1 MIFCLMPNEVNKMKS
16 AIRSGKLSPDKLN
29 VMTSQQRRDFLATI
43 IGTENAR
50 QVNLLFEK
58 KLLLKNQEKAMYDWA
73 RGITGL
79 STEQKAETLRKIR
92 QTYAEKKRRL
102 EDPKVNEVFLNEIV
116 SDVYSRKFN
125 TEITLEE
132 AQTITELSQDRKR
145 AREKVGDN
153 FKSESISDGVA
164 KVALDNY
171 VGGLKADAQ
180 KVLFVN
186 PLKVRGLSSAASMI
200 KTDAKLSGNFIA
212 ENARA
217 LKASFDNSLW
227 GRQAI
232 KVLFTHPKIWVK
244 NFNKSWVDIAKVL
257 AKGNK
262 AGDAIMDATKAEIY
276 SRENFRNGRYQMG
289 KKLDIGTGEEEFP
302 TSAPS
307 KIPVLGRPFRAAEV
321 AYEAGAMR
329 MRADLADLTYKMAE
343 DNEVDLTN
351 EVEVGAINDMVNYQT
366 GRGSLGSFERAGKT
380 INVVFFSAKFAKS
393 NIDTLTKM
401 FTAKSSFAKKQAAI
415 NLLKIV
421 SSIAIILATADT
433 LDDDSVEWDPR
444 SANFGTIKLGDTRFD
459 ITGGMKSLI
468 TLAARW
474 SKQSTKS
481 SITGV
486 VTKFGEGYGSLTG
499 MDIFWNLIEGKLSP
513 IASVIKQIVKQ
524 ETFEGEKLTV
534 INQLQSLTVPIVLE
548 SGFDA
553 YQKEDLATALL
564 VLIAD
569 GIGISANTYSYN
581 DNWNVNPGKELIQFK
596 EKVGDEKFKEA
607 NKEYI
612 ESVNKKIIELKKDTK
627 WIAKDEEEKQQAL
640 TAEKGKIKSAIFRQN
655 HFKYRRTK

>member
-1 MIFCLMPNEVNKMKS
+1 
-16 AIRSGKLSPDKLN
+16 
-29 VMTSQQRRDFLATI
+29 
-43 IGTENAR
+43 
-50 QVNLLFEK
+50 
-58 KLLLKNQEKAMYDWA
+58 
-73 RGITGL
+73 
-79 STEQKAETLRKIR
+79 
-92 QTYAEKKRRL
+92 
-102 EDPKVNEVFLNEIV
+102 
-116 SDVYSRKFN
+116 
-125 TEITLEE
+125 
-132 AQTITELSQDRKR
+132 
-145 AREKVGDN
+145 
-153 FKSESISDGVA
+153 
-164 KVALDNY
+164 
-171 VGGLKADAQ
+171 
-180 KVLFVN
+180 
-186 PLKVRGLSSAASMI
+186 
-200 KTDAKLSGNFIA
+200 
-212 ENARA
+212 
-217 LKASFDNSLW
+217 
-227 GRQAI
+227 
-232 KVLFTHPKIWVK
+232 
-244 NFNKSWVDIAKVL
+244 
-257 AKGNK
+257 
-262 AGDAIMDATKAEIY
+262 
-276 SRENFRNGRYQMG
+276 
-289 KKLDIGTGEEEFP
+289 
-302 TSAPS
+302 
-307 KIPVLGRPFRAAEV
+307 
-321 AYEAGAMR
+321 
-329 MRADLADLTYKMAE
+329 
-343 DNEVDLTN
+343 
-351 EVEVGAINDMVNYQT
+351 
-366 GRGSLGSFERAGKT
+366 
-380 INVVFFSAKFAKS
+380 
-393 NIDTLTKM
+393 M

-524 ETFEGEKLTV
+524 ETFEGEKPTV
-534 INQLQSLTVPIVLE
+534 INQLKNLTVPIVLE

-596 EKVGDEKFKEA
+596 EKVGDEKFKES